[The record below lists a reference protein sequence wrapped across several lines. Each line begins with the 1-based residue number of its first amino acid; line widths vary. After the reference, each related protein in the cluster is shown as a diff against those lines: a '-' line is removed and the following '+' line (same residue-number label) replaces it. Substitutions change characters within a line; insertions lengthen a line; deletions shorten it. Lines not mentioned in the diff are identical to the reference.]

1 MSEIRFG
8 VVIPQG
14 WSYDLPKAAET
25 VDVQQHH
32 HQQEQQQTKNQL
44 ATTEWEFSK
53 NISKTVDHSSSGF
66 DSIYTYDH
74 FLPYYA
80 PNNKNDFFECFTLL
94 SSLAAITSKVKL
106 GQVVTCNT
114 YRNPALL
121 AKMLSTLDIIS
132 NGRIELGIGAGWY
145 EEEYRQ
151 YGYDFPTTV
160 MRIEQLDE
168 AISIIKAMWS
178 KQNPSFKGK
187 YYSIKDAICNP
198 KPLQEPYPTIMIGGS
213 GEKYLLKVVAKHADI
228 YNHPCGSVELLKR
241 KISKLKEHC
250 AAIGR
255 NPKEIECSILV
266 SCLVAKDN
274 NINYILNQ
282 RKKQVHGMQ
291 QVREAENASLL
302 GLPENIISG
311 LNKYVNIGIT
321 HFIMD
326 FIGLSED
333 TIKLFDS
340 KVIKKL

>member
-1 MSEIRFG
+1 LSEIRFG

-14 WSYDLPKAAET
+14 WSYDLPKAAEIA
-25 VDVQQHH
+25 DN
-32 HQQEQQQTKNQL
+32 QQQQQQRQIKNRL
-44 ATTEWEFSK
+44 ATIEYEFSK
-53 NISKTVDHSSSGF
+53 NISKAVDHSSGF

-80 PNNKNDFFECFTLL
+80 PNNKNDLFECFTLL
-94 SSLAAITSKVKL
+94 SSIAAITSKVKL
-106 GQVVTCNT
+106 GQVVTCNS

-132 NGRIELGIGAGWY
+132 DGRIELGIGAGWH
-145 EEEYRQ
+145 EEEYMQ
-151 YGYDFPTTV
+151 YGYDFPATV
-160 MRIEQLDE
+160 VRIAQLDE
-168 AISIIKAMWS
+168 AVSIIKAMWS
-178 KQNPSFKGK
+178 KQNASSSFKGK
-187 YYSIKDAICNP
+187 YYSIKNAICNP

-213 GEKYLLKVVAKHADI
+213 GEKYLLKVVAKHADR

-250 AAIGR
+250 GTIGR
-255 NPKEIECSILV
+255 NPKEIQYSILV
-266 SCLVAKDN
+266 SCLAGED
-274 NINYILNQ
+274 INMINHIINR
-282 RKKQVHGMQ
+282 RKNQVHGMQ
-291 QVREAENASLL
+291 QVREAENASLV

-326 FIGLSED
+326 FAGLSEN
-333 TIKLFDS
+333 TINLFDS